1 MIEFI
6 LEIPLT
12 KKITGLSELFVKKP
26 VVELHSD
33 NEFYE
38 FIAWGDPV
46 VINGFRERFHQD
58 KSIEFIINNLY
69 GHYYYLLL
77 NKVSGSISMGNSLF
91 SLLPVYYSVSTDKI
105 FFSENA
111 LPLGKH
117 LAKSKINK
125 RFILETLLFNYPL
138 FNGSIFEEI
147 NLLPS
152 NSYFTIEK
160 GKSHIRKHTRIE
172 NLFGKNPVPW
182 KKSVNQMTGTFL
194 DAVKKYLPEKKYATA
209 LTGGFDGRTLTASG
223 LYFGRDISAYSFGS
237 RSSWDTEIA
246 GLLSEKAGI
255 PYIKIEL
262 NDDYVKTASLDCG
275 REFILNSSGT
285 ATFARAH
292 YLHAAKLLS
301 EQFEHI
307 ITGNFGSE
315 VFRALHVT
323 GTVMSKHSISMFDSE
338 SPDDFFKVIESG
350 DENKILIESAFKNE
364 WNNLKEG
371 ILNLPC
377 FNQAYSGLTKNQ
389 RFYVFV
395 FEEMF
400 RKYFGAEMIN
410 QFRYIKNRT
419 PFLDIEFLKEIFK
432 TELAGIHSDFFEH
445 SPFKRYKG
453 QVLYAHIIKKAYP
466 DFGKMLTDKGYKPND
481 LIHPLGKLNIAKGYL
496 KKIMRKTTPDFDPY
510 SVNRAWEYNKN
521 IWQKVPIP
529 GDLFNIKSLEE
540 LPKEI
545 LFKVL
550 SLSYF
555 VDSLPQRREDA
566 KEIHL
571 AP

>member
-1 MIEFI
+1 MAGAVI
-6 LEIPLT
+6 
-12 KKITGLSELFVKKP
+12 SSNLFNLFDTV
-26 VVELHSD
+26 
-33 NEFYE
+33 
-38 FIAWGDPV
+38 DPV
-46 VINGFRERFHQD
+46 EGMSRVEN
-58 KSIEFIINNLY
+58 SMEFQC
-69 GHYYYLLL
+69 L
-77 NKVSGSISMGNSLF
+77 N
-91 SLLPVYYSVSTDKI
+91 
-105 FFSENA
+105 
-111 LPLGKH
+111 
-117 LAKSKINK
+117 
-125 RFILETLLFNYPL
+125 
-138 FNGSIFEEI
+138 
-147 NLLPS
+147 
-152 NSYFTIEK
+152 
-160 GKSHIRKHTRIE
+160 
-172 NLFGKNPVPW
+172 
-182 KKSVNQMTGTFL
+182 
-194 DAVKKYLPEKKYATA
+194 
-209 LTGGFDGRTLTASG
+209 
-223 LYFGRDISAYSFGS
+223 RD
-237 RSSWDTEIA
+237 
-246 GLLSEKAGI
+246 
-255 PYIKIEL
+255 
-262 NDDYVKTASLDCG
+262 
-275 REFILNSSGT
+275 
-285 ATFARAH
+285 
-292 YLHAAKLLS
+292 
-301 EQFEHI
+301 
-307 ITGNFGSE
+307 
-315 VFRALHVT
+315 
-323 GTVMSKHSISMFDSE
+323 
-338 SPDDFFKVIESG
+338 
-350 DENKILIESAFKNE
+350 AFKME
-364 WNNLKEG
+364 IDSLREDIAK
-371 ILNLPC
+371 LPC
-377 FNQAYSGLTKNQ
+377 FDNSYTGLTKNQ